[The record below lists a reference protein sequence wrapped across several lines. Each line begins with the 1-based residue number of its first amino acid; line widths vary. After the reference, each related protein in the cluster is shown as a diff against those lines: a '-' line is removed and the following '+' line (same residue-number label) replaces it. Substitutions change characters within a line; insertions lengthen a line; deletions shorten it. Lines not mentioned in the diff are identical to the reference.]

1 MKIPFLTM
9 ASCKIYQR
17 KDQFERIKLK
27 FNFLPVFTLKW
38 MKNCRHYTPWLE
50 YEISVCQWLFC
61 SYYTEFRR
69 ERERE
74 RERILKQKYEKEQI
88 QVQIQLLKIF
98 FFGINNVFSLKK
110 YSFFWNIIMIFS
122 DIFNEKT
129 LMIGTGQIH
138 VHNLVSWRKNS
149 L

>member
-1 MKIPFLTM
+1 MCNFQDHRLFKIP
-9 ASCKIYQR
+9 I
-17 KDQFERIKLK
+17 LK
-27 FNFLPVFTLKW
+27 FPH
-38 MKNCRHYTPWLE
+38 MKSLHSIIHPDWSMKYLFANDCFVHTILSLE
-50 YEISVCQWLFC
+50 
-61 SYYTEFRR
+61 

-88 QVQIQLLKIF
+88 QVQIQMLKIF

-138 VHNLVSWRKNS
+138 VHNLVS
-149 L
+149 